1 LPENAH
7 AAGENFCTPQ
17 SILIPVRL
25 PIWIASWEI
34 ACCQPAAIVG
44 SEWTTYPF
52 VNIGSLPWWADK
64 AKQPIPTQVA
74 ELGTIVF
81 DGTLNRRS
89 NRSKRRNRTTITTGG
104 ITLPIRGIAADPPF
118 TARLVVD
125 AHADD
130 IATALLITGIV
141 EHVLGIRYE
150 RSDGYPVAQLP
161 AIELQSANDQENGFD
176 EYLVTLRIAG
186 NSN

>member
-1 LPENAH
+1 MPILTIHRNL
-7 AAGENFCTPQ
+7 Q
-17 SILIPVRL
+17 SSVVVVRL

-34 ACCQPAAIVG
+34 ACCQPAAVVG

-52 VNIGSLPWWADK
+52 VNIGSMPWWADK
-64 AKQPIPTQVA
+64 AIPTQVA

-89 NRSKRRNRTTITTGG
+89 KRSKGRNRTTITTGG

-125 AHADD
+125 AHDKYPG
-130 IATALLITGIV
+130 LPITGIV
-141 EHVLGIRYE
+141 EQVLGIRYE
-150 RSDGYPVAQLP
+150 RSNGYPIAQLP
-161 AIELQSANDQENGFD
+161 AVELQSANDQENGFD
-176 EYLVTLRIAG
+176 EYLVTLRITE